1 MLIRTALPQLGWAL
15 TAILL
20 GVGRAGAAESCGTN
34 LTLMKSSFETG
45 EQPQYAEVPP
55 DNTPLTLSVDYP
67 TDGLVT
73 SAPYVQVFG
82 SHTGPA
88 NTGMTVND
96 RVVVSNATKYTS
108 QLIPLE
114 LGANVIT
121 VTATTQDGATQA
133 VARTVTYN
141 PAAADPVRLTATTAA
156 DFAPL
161 RVPFQLTAAPPPG
174 QPSITRVRIDFDGD
188 GNFDS
193 DTANIPSAI
202 ARDYAV
208 PGVFLARAR
217 ITFDDGNGM
226 TAPVEH
232 DSTFQIQMHQIAYT
246 REVLCT
252 VYYGMKHRLQAN
264 NVASALNTIASA
276 KRPQY
281 QSMWNSAGGNLPT
294 IAGGLGDIVQGRI
307 ADISA
312 ELVAAVPDAAH
323 PGDYLGYQV
332 LLGRDAD
339 GVWRITGM

>member
-1 MLIRTALPQLGWAL
+1 MHIRFAQQQFAWGLTALLWGIGDVAS
-15 TAILL
+15 
-20 GVGRAGAAESCGTN
+20 AESCGTN
-34 LTLMKSSFETG
+34 LTLLKSSFETG
-45 EQPQYAEVPP
+45 EQPQYADVPP
-55 DNTPLTLSVDYP
+55 DNTPLTLSLDYP
-67 TDGLVT
+67 PEGLVT
-73 SAPYVQVFG
+73 SAPNIQVFG
-82 SHTGPA
+82 SFTGPA
-88 NTGMTVND
+88 NTGIAVSD
-96 RVVVSNATKYTS
+96 RIVVSNATKYTS
-108 QLIPLE
+108 QLVPLA

-121 VTATTQDGATQA
+121 VTATTQDGATQS
-133 VARTVTYN
+133 VTRNVTYN
-141 PAAADPVRLTATTAA
+141 PAAADPVRLLGTTAA
-156 DFAPL
+156 DFAPV
-161 RVPFQLTAAPPPG
+161 RIPFQLTATPPPG

-193 DTANIPSAI
+193 DTVGIPSTI

-232 DSTFQIQMHQIAYT
+232 DSTFRIQMHQLAYT

-281 QSMWNSAGGNLPT
+281 QAMWNSAGGNLPT
-294 IAGGLGDIVQGRI
+294 IAAALGDIVQGKI

-312 ELVAAVPDAAH
+312 ELIAAVPDTAH
-323 PGDYLGYQV
+323 PGDFLGYHV
-332 LLGRDAD
+332 LLARDSA